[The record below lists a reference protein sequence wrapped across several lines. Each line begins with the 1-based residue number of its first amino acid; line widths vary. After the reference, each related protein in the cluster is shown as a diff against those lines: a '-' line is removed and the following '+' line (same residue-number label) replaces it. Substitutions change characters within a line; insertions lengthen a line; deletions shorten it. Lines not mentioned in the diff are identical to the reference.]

1 LTEERGDR
9 HDFSHYAR
17 VARRYKWLLLAIVIA
32 LPVMTY
38 VISSQLSKTYEAET
52 TLFVQ
57 STSVTSPQFQS
68 DVAVSTSAPE
78 DVARLVETPLIA
90 DLAAKELGV
99 PVSQSRSLLKK
110 VSAQLEVNS
119 SGEQNDFLTIRGRD
133 GNPNQAAKIATA
145 FAHAVATKRSE
156 QTLGAIDATIAD
168 LTKETPVISQL
179 GATAKSDLAQQIQDL
194 RTLRS
199 AQDDATQIVDPAV
212 VPSSQ
217 ISPRPLR
224 NTALAFIL
232 GLLIAAALVPLL
244 DRFENNLREPED
256 VERAAGDKLL
266 GMVPENAF
274 PGHVP
279 TPPVREAF
287 QMLRASLT
295 SFNVDDSLN
304 RVMIASAGSGE
315 GKTTVAANLAIAMAQ
330 DDRDVILIDGD
341 LRKREAAPRFGISPE
356 LGLDA
361 VLLEK
366 RSVKDALVDVEGV
379 EGGRLRLMPVVSPP
393 PNPSVLLGSKRMR
406 SVLDELSAMA
416 DMIIIDTPPL
426 LAVSDAIPLIDEVS
440 GVVLVARLDQ
450 TSRASL
456 RKTAEVISTAGGST
470 LGVVATGTRS
480 AGLYGFETYAYYGL
494 DPEPGSRVLATG
506 RSGNGRGPLER
517 LFRRNGKEPPAE
529 ITHRPVMSETAQEAL
544 ARRQSGGAKPR
555 TSKPKPGTGKA
566 ASTRKSRKS

>member
-1 LTEERGDR
+1 LTDAQGDR
-9 HDFSHYAR
+9 HDFSHFAR
-17 VARRYKWLLLAIVIA
+17 VARRHRWLLLAIVIL
-32 LPVMTY
+32 LPVITL
-38 VISSQLSKTYEAET
+38 VVSTQLSKTYEAKT

-57 STSVTSPQFQS
+57 STSVTSPQFQN
-68 DVAVSTSAPE
+68 DVAVSTSSPE
-78 DVARLVETPLIA
+78 DVARLVDTPLIA
-90 DLAAKELGV
+90 NLAAKQLGV
-99 PVSQSRSLLKK
+99 PPNQSRSLLRK
-110 VSAQLEVNS
+110 VSAELEVNN
-119 SGEQNDFLTIRGRD
+119 SGEQSDFLTIRGRD
-133 GNPNQAAKIATA
+133 RDPKRAAKIATA
-145 FAHAVATKRSE
+145 FAQAVATTRSQ
-156 QTLGAIDATIAD
+156 QTLSAIDSTIAD
-168 LTKETPVISQL
+168 LTKASPVISRL
-179 GATAKSDLAQQIQDL
+179 GVVARSDLASEIQDL

-199 AQDDATQIVDPAV
+199 AQGDATQIVDPAV

-266 GMVPENAF
+266 AMVPEDAF
-274 PGHVP
+274 PGHLP
-279 TPPVREAF
+279 TPAVRESF

-295 SFNVDDSLN
+295 SFNVDETLD
-304 RVMIASAGSGE
+304 RVMIVSGGSGE

-330 DDRDVILIDGD
+330 DERDVILIDGD
-341 LRKREAAPRFGISPE
+341 LRRRQAAARFGIAPE

-366 RSVKDALVDVEGV
+366 RPVEDALVEIEGV

-426 LAVSDAIPLIDEVS
+426 LAVSDAIPLIDDVS

-450 TSRASL
+450 TSRAAL
-456 RKTAEVISTAGGST
+456 RKTGQVISTAGGST
-470 LGVVATGTRS
+470 LGVVATGTRTG
-480 AGLYGFETYAYYGL
+480 GLYGFESYAYYGVE
-494 DPEPGSRVLATG
+494 PEPGSRVLATG
-506 RSGNGRGPLER
+506 KTGNGKGPLDR
-517 LFRRNGKEPPAE
+517 IFRRNGKTEAPDITPAPPA
-529 ITHRPVMSETAQEAL
+529 MSETASEAL
-544 ARRQSGGAKPR
+544 NERQSRTANR
-555 TSKPKPGTGKA
+555 TSKPRT
-566 ASTRKSRKS
+566 TKSRAATTRRAKKS